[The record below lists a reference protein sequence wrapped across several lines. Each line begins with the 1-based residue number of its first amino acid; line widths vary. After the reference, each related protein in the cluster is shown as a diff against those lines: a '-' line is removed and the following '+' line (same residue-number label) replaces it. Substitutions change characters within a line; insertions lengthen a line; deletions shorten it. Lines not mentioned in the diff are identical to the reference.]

1 MTRRLHKR
9 SILEWR
15 LPLATLVALASF
27 AFSLTAQTEPDPI
40 PSWNNGGAKK
50 AILDFV
56 ARTTTPGSADFV
68 PVSAR
73 IAVFDNDGTLWAEQ
87 PIYTQFAFVID
98 RVRALAPKH
107 PEWKTTQP
115 FQAVLEGN
123 KNALAAGGERGM
135 VQLTMATHAGMT
147 TDEFTRTVD
156 QWIGMAKHPRFHR
169 LYTECVYQP
178 MLEVLA
184 YLRANGFRTY
194 IVSGGGMD
202 FMRPCTERVYGI
214 PPEQVIGSSIK
225 TKFEIRSGQPVLIR
239 LPEVNFVDD
248 KDGKPIGINRF
259 IGRRPIA
266 AFGNSDGD
274 QPMLEWT
281 AAGQGARLLVLIH
294 HTDAEREYAYDRN
307 SQVGTLNKAL
317 DEAIRRGW
325 IVVDMKHDWKTVFP
339 PSGASHPGIR

>member
-1 MTRRLHKR
+1 MM
-9 SILEWR
+9 
-15 LPLATLVALASF
+15 LAAIASF
-27 AFSLTAQTEPDPI
+27 ALSLTAQTEPDPI
-40 PSWNNGGAKK
+40 PSWDDGGAKK

-56 ARTTTPGSADFV
+56 ARTTNPGSADFV
-68 PVSAR
+68 PR
-73 IAVFDNDGTLWAEQ
+73 IAVFDNDGTLWTEQ
-87 PIYTQFAFVID
+87 PIYPQFAFVMD

-123 KNALAAGGERGM
+123 KNALRAAGEKGM

-156 QWIGMAKHPRFHR
+156 QWIGTAKHPRFHR

-184 YLRANGFRTY
+184 YLRANGFETY

-202 FMRPCTERVYGI
+202 FMRPWTERVYGV

-225 TKFEIRSGQPVLIR
+225 TKFEIRAGQPVLIR
-239 LPEVNFVDD
+239 LPEVNFIDD
-248 KDGKPIGINRF
+248 KDGKPIGINQF
-259 IGRRPIA
+259 IGIRPIA

-274 QPMLEWT
+274 PQMLEWT

-294 HTDAEREYAYDRN
+294 HTDAEREYAYDRK
-307 SQVGTLNKAL
+307 SQVGTLSKAL
-317 DEAIRRGW
+317 DEATRRGW
-325 IVVDMKHDWKTVFP
+325 IVVAMKHDWKTVFP
-339 PSGASHPGIR
+339 PPRASPPGVRWDMVPSSSAIDPPLADS